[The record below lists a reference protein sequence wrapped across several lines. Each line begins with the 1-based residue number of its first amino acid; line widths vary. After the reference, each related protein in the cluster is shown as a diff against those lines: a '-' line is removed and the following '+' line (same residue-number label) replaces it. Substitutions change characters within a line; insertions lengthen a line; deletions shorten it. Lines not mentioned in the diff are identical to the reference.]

1 MLDWLERNVHVVLDR
16 VDEGDLFV
24 AECEEKRK
32 RRYQKTPRNVLRHI
46 ILSDIKEVTAAVAD
60 VSFIFFTSSIE
71 ILIILSVSPAL
82 SKAIFYLKVFNNG

>member
-32 RRYQKTPRNVLRHI
+32 RLYQKTPLNVLRHI
-46 ILSDIKEVTAAVAD
+46 ILSDIKEVTATVTD
-60 VSFIFFTSSIE
+60 VSFIFFASFIE
-71 ILIILSVSPAL
+71 TLIILSL
-82 SKAIFYLKVFNNG
+82 

>member
-1 MLDWLERNVHVVLDR
+1 LDWLERNVHVVLDR

-46 ILSDIKEVTAAVAD
+46 ILSDIKEVTATVTD
-60 VSFIFFTSSIE
+60 VSFIFSISSIE
-71 ILIILSVSPAL
+71 ILITLCLQPAL
-82 SKAIFYLKVFNNG
+82 SQVIFYPKVFDSG